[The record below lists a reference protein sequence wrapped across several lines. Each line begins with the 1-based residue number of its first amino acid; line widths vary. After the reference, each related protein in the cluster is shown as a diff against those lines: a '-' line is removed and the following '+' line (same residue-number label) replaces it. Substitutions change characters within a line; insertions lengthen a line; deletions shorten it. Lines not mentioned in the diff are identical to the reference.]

1 MGRGIRPAAFFEAG
15 FCHMSVFDIFG
26 IFLDALVLQNFGGL
40 KIEPGRRAI
49 DLLQVARMQGA
60 FLPLE
65 QELAEYA
72 FDDRRA

>member
-1 MGRGIRPAAFFEAG
+1 VFFEAG
-15 FCHMSVFDIFG
+15 FCHKSVFEIFE

-49 DLLQVARMQGA
+49 DLLQVARMQSI

-72 FDDRRA
+72 FDGGRT